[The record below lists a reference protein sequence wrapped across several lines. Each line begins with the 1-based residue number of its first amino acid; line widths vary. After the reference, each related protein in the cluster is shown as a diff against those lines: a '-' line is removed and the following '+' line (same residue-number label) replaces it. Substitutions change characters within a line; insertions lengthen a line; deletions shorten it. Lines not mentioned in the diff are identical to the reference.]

1 MHMLRSSLAALAAMP
16 YRRTRLAAVAAILLA
31 TLVAATAWADTGPDS
46 YTGDATAPARE
57 PNGGT
62 AAERPPEV
70 EPSGGVAG
78 PTAREDAK
86 ASQLP
91 GFQED
96 PPQVEPP
103 PDGGEE
109 PPPAEETPEAP
120 GEVPDEGAG
129 EAPAG
134 TTAPTGITGGGLAS
148 TGLEVAAL
156 AAMGLGLLLAG
167 LALRRSPA

>member
-1 MHMLRSSLAALAAMP
+1 MHKVRS
-16 YRRTRLAAVAAILLA
+16 RLAATAATRSRLAAIAAILLA

-46 YTGDATAPARE
+46 YAGDPTAPARD

-62 AAERPPEV
+62 AAERAPEV

-78 PTAREDAK
+78 PNARPGAK
-86 ASQLP
+86 STQLP
-91 GFQED
+91 KFQEE

-103 PDGGEE
+103 PDDGGEPV
-109 PPPAEETPEAP
+109 PPDGTPEAP
-120 GEVPDEGAG
+120 GGVPDEGAG

-134 TTAPTGITGGGLAS
+134 TTAPTGVTGGGLAS

-156 AAMGLGLLLAG
+156 AAIGAGLLLAG
-167 LALRRSPA
+167 LALRRSPT

>member
-1 MHMLRSSLAALAAMP
+1 MHKLSYWLAAHRA
-16 YRRTRLAAVAAILLA
+16 RTRLTAIAAILLA
-31 TLVAATAWADTGPDS
+31 TLCAATAWADTGPDS
-46 YTGDATAPARE
+46 YAGDPTAPAGV

-62 AAERPPEV
+62 AAERPPKV

-78 PTAREDAK
+78 PAARDDDAK

-91 GFQED
+91 TFQEE

-109 PPPAEETPEAP
+109 PPPPEETPEAR

-134 TTAPTGITGGGLAS
+134 TTAPTGVTGGGLAS
-148 TGLEVAAL
+148 TGLEIAAL
-156 AAMGLGLLLAG
+156 AAIGAGLLMAG